1 MFEQIKKL
9 NFLITKRQRKLLVI
23 LTVLLFIGM
32 LFEVFGLGVL
42 IPAISGVLDP
52 NFFYKTPEIE
62 PIIQF
67 FGALSQTQFTFLFL
81 GLVVLIYLLK
91 SFFLI
96 VLTYRQNKFLA
107 NLNAFLTNALFEK
120 YMKLPYSFH
129 LNRNAGVL
137 IKNIQVEI
145 SYLNTFCTGLI
156 SLFVESFLILAVITT
171 IVVIEPLGAITMG
184 LFFGTLSTVFYL
196 ITKRKLSHWGDK
208 RQQMDVIVS
217 KFALEGLSGIKDL
230 KVLGRTK
237 NYIDIFK
244 SATTSRAIPIYILNT
259 LSQIPRFY
267 LELVTVLGLVFFI
280 AFMIIIEKRTEEII
294 TTLGVFVAASF
305 RMIPSINKIIAAL
318 QTLKFY
324 NSSLAVVYNEM
335 KLKSETSSTVHQG
348 DFLFGDKITIE
359 NLSFSYAREL
369 PNVLNKINL
378 TIEKGKT
385 IGFKGVS
392 GSGKSTLVDTIIG
405 LHYPTEGEI
414 KVDGLA
420 IRDNL
425 ANWQQKIGYVSQEIF
440 LADDSIIQNVAFGI
454 PRDKIDK
461 EKVISALN
469 AAQLYGFINE
479 LESGLET
486 TVGERGVQLSGGQ
499 RQRLGIARA
508 LYHNPEILILD
519 EATASLDVDTEKN
532 VMKAIHALK
541 GKKTILIIAHRL
553 TTLEGCDDIYE
564 IKNGFLITN
573 NNKITEANVEQ

>member
-9 NFLITKRQRKLLVI
+9 NFLITKRQRRLLVI

-42 IPAISGVLDP
+42 IPAISVVLDP
-52 NFFYKTPEIE
+52 DFFYKTPEIE

-91 SFFLI
+91 TLFLI

-129 LNRNAGVL
+129 LNRNAGIL

-145 SYLNTFCTGLI
+145 SYLNAFCTGLI
-156 SLFVESFLILAVITT
+156 SLFVESFLILAVIVT
-171 IVVIEPLGAITMG
+171 IVVIEPLGAVTMG
-184 LFFGTLSTVFYL
+184 VFFGILSTIFYL
-196 ITKRKLSHWGDK
+196 ISKRKLSYWGDK
-208 RQQMDVIVS
+208 RLKMDLIVS

-230 KVLGRTK
+230 KLLGRTK

-244 SATTSRAIPIYILNT
+244 NATTSRAIPIYIRNT

-267 LELVTVLGLVFFI
+267 LELITVLGLVFFI
-280 AFMIIIEKRTEEII
+280 AFMIIIEKSSEEII

-324 NSSLAVVYNEM
+324 NSSLSVVYNEM
-335 KLKSETSSTVHQG
+335 TLKSEISSTEHQV
-348 DFLFGDKITIE
+348 DFLFTDKITIE
-359 NLSFSYAREL
+359 NLSFRYAREL

-378 TIEKGKT
+378 TIENGKT

-420 IRDNL
+420 IWDNL
-425 ANWQQKIGYVSQEIF
+425 ANWQQKIGYVSQDIF

-454 PRDKIDK
+454 PREKIEI
-461 EKVISALN
+461 EKVSSALK

-508 LYHNPEILILD
+508 LYHNPQILILD
-519 EATASLDVDTEKN
+519 EATASLDVHTEKN
-532 VMKAIHALK
+532 VMKAIHALR

-553 TTLEGCDDIYE
+553 STLKGCDAIYE